1 MSSDAIT
8 TTHHAAV
15 AAAMDIAEMGPPAS
29 TLPRPPGSVCI
40 RLTTTLPATA
50 DWVATQLQ
58 TTALFRYITAPLLQ
72 FATVHGPWPTHWPLG
87 DTELRFALFGLV
99 PMGRQTARIS
109 QHPCDGIPGAWP
121 LLRDNGTGQL
131 MRVWDHR
138 ITVHSLLGAPGT
150 PERTCYTDE
159 VFVRAR
165 YLPWVMTPLSAVFA
179 WLFYRHRQRRWHKL
193 ARSHASAQGPG
204 ACA

>member
-1 MSSDAIT
+1 MTGRHPTDPQ
-8 TTHHAAV
+8 AAV
-15 AAAMDIAEMGPPAS
+15 VALGTTEMGPPAS
-29 TLPRPPGSVCI
+29 TLQRPPGSLRVC
-40 RLTTTLPATA
+40 LTTTLPAPA
-50 DWVATQLQ
+50 DWVAAQLQ
-58 TTALFRYITAPLLQ
+58 TTALFRHITAPLLRFGTMQ
-72 FATVHGPWPTHWPLG
+72 GPWPEHWPLG

-109 QHPCDGIPGAWP
+109 LHPSDDIPGAWP

-138 ITVHSLLGAPGT
+138 ITVHSLPGAPGT

-165 YLPWVMTPLSAVFA
+165 YLPWVMTPISAAFA
-179 WLFYRHRQRRWHKL
+179 WVFYRHRQRRWRKL
-193 ARSHASAQGPG
+193 ARSHAGPQSAG